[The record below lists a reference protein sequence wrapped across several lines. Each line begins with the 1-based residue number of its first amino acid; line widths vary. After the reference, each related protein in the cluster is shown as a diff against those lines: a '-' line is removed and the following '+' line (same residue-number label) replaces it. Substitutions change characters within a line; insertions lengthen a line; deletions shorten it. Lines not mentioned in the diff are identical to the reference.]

1 MITGGGG
8 RGAWCESEDDGYVV
22 VVGCCL
28 NLRGGWGNLSLRLQA
43 SNQSFVGL

>member
-1 MITGGGG
+1 MITGGG
-8 RGAWCESEDDGYVV
+8 RGAWCESEEDGYA

-28 NLRGGWGNLSLRLQA
+28 NLRGGWGNLSLWLQA